1 MKYLL
6 LSCALLAT
14 AVSAAPRPPVHE
26 LVAAPAKK
34 VSFFFNRQTT
44 FAQLV
49 TIKQEVAK
57 DGLTLEYDRLEF
69 DKSGHLLKMSFH
81 VDAEGYTWGSATE
94 DEIPTDHS
102 FGFMRDFTPGAKT
115 TFQIGNFK

>member
-14 AVSAAPRPPVHE
+14 AVSAAPQPPVHE

-34 VSFFFNRQTT
+34 VAVFFNRQTT
-44 FAQLV
+44 FAQLA

-57 DGLTLEYDRLEF
+57 DRIALDYDRLEF
-69 DKSGHLLKMSFH
+69 DANGHLKAISFR
-81 VDAEGYTWGSATE
+81 VEFGNTKGSATE
-94 DEIPTDHS
+94 DNVPEDYT
-102 FGFMRDFTPGAKT
+102 FGFVRDLTPGAPVVLR
-115 TFQIGNFK
+115 IGNFN

>member
-34 VSFFFNRQTT
+34 VAVFFNRQTT
-44 FAQLV
+44 FAQLAS
-49 TIKQEVAK
+49 IKQEVAK
-57 DGLTLEYDRLEF
+57 DGLALDYDRLAS
-69 DKSGHLLKMSFH
+69 DASGHLTAISFR
-81 VDAEGYTWGSATE
+81 VEFGNTKGSATE
-94 DEIPTDHS
+94 DNVPEDYT
-102 FGFMRDFTPGAKT
+102 FGFVRDLTPGAT
-115 TFQIGNFK
+115 AVLRVGNFN

>member
-34 VSFFFNRQTT
+34 VAVFFNRQTT
-44 FAQLV
+44 FAQLS
-49 TIKQEVAK
+49 TIKQEVVK
-57 DGLTLEYDRLEF
+57 DGIALDYDRLAF
-69 DKSGHLLKMSFH
+69 DTSGHLTAISFR
-81 VDAEGYTWGSATE
+81 VEFDNTKGSATE
-94 DEIPTDHS
+94 DNVPDDYS
-102 FGFMRDFTPGAKT
+102 FGFVRDLTPGAPAVLR
-115 TFQIGNFK
+115 IGNFK